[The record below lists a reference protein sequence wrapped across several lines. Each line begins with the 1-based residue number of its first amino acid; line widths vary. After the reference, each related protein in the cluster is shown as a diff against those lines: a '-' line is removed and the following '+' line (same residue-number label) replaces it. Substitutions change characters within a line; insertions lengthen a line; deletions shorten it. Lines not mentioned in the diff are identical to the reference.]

1 MCVNIVYAIIS
12 FFSIL
17 YKLTIISNLLF
28 RKSSLINIQMS
39 DLLKIIKMNNI
50 FMKKSFSIFLTLL
63 LSLSV
68 NAATFQGGIAE
79 QGTGTASRIID
90 RTTGEGIGGAN
101 ITLPKQNYATK
112 TDNNGFFELD
122 TQINGPSIM
131 SVQKQNYKPFT
142 MTIDEK
148 TLNAPIVVGIE
159 KSNASGKAID
169 TNMYH
174 LGDNSFSELS
184 ANAGEFSMQAIG
196 PFYTKRFTLKN
207 IDITKPVYM
216 VIGSIIGID
225 TAMARSMGQN
235 KIPNAFASPP
245 EVYFNGNKISEIQL
259 NGDGQRIRLPKNL
272 IRKNQVNEITIKTGR
287 NLMQTAYID
296 YDDIE
301 FMNILIEN

>member
-1 MCVNIVYAIIS
+1 MMLS
-12 FFSIL
+12 FL
-17 YKLTIISNLLF
+17 P
-28 RKSSLINIQMS
+28 ING
-39 DLLKIIKMNNI
+39 
-50 FMKKSFSIFLTLL
+50 
-63 LSLSV
+63 
-68 NAATFQGGIAE
+68 ATFQGGVSE
-79 QGTGTASRIID
+79 QGASNSSRIID
-90 RTTGEGIGGAN
+90 KQTGLGIGGADVS
-101 ITLPKQNYATK
+101 LPKQNYRTK
-112 TDNNGFFELD
+112 TDNEGYFELD

-131 SVQKQNYKPFT
+131 SVKKENYKPFS

-148 TLNAPIVVGIE
+148 SMNAPIVVGIE
-159 KSNASGKAID
+159 KSNASGQALD

-174 LGDNSFSELS
+174 LGDNSFSDLS
-184 ANAGEFSMQAIG
+184 ANAGEFTMQAIG

-207 IDITKPVYM
+207 VNIAKPVYL

-245 EVYFNGNKISEIQL
+245 EVYFNGNKISEILL
-259 NGDGQRIRLPKNL
+259 NGDGQRIKLPKNL

>member
-1 MCVNIVYAIIS
+1 MMLS
-12 FFSIL
+12 FL
-17 YKLTIISNLLF
+17 P
-28 RKSSLINIQMS
+28 ING
-39 DLLKIIKMNNI
+39 
-50 FMKKSFSIFLTLL
+50 
-63 LSLSV
+63 
-68 NAATFQGGIAE
+68 ATFQGGVSE
-79 QGTGTASRIID
+79 QGASNSSRIID
-90 RTTGEGIGGAN
+90 KQTGLGIGGADVS
-101 ITLPKQNYATK
+101 LPRQNYRTK
-112 TDNNGFFELD
+112 TDNEGYFELD

-131 SVQKQNYKPFT
+131 SVKKENYKPFS

-148 TLNAPIVVGIE
+148 SMNAPIVVGIE
-159 KSNASGKAID
+159 KSNASGQALD

-174 LGDNSFSELS
+174 LGDNSFSDLS
-184 ANAGEFSMQAIG
+184 ANAGEFTMQAIG

-207 IDITKPVYM
+207 INIAKPVYL

-259 NGDGQRIRLPKNL
+259 NGDGQRIKLPKNL